1 VNHRRVP
8 APLILAQE
16 AHVVVGDRRTGIE
29 PGRGLVLPLRRGR
42 FAQREEDDAQ
52 ARVGVAYAGK
62 PLVRFDEEGATA
74 VRSPVSASSR
84 RPARASACPR
94 STRNGPWVGHCV
106 TARRS
111 RGTADPTRPCDSR
124 TAPRASS
131 QVIRVTG
138 MYSPRSLVVQAQQSS
153 AAPRPTKLEVA
164 EEHPRV
170 VPGDEPVVAGRDE
183 REGGGERDDGRDRQ
197 LPAATRGLTRRFR
210 GAGGWAE
217 GYVRL
222 PPRRAQPRV
231 TRPCTDRAER
241 FDPRPRPRSPGRA

>member
-138 MYSPRSLVVQAQQSS
+138 MYSPRSLVVQAQQSCAS
-153 AAPRPTKLEVA
+153 PSPRNSRLRRNIRALSQVTSPLLRAGTNVKEVA
-164 EEHPRV
+164 SATT
-170 VPGDEPVVAGRDE
+170 AGTVSC
-183 REGGGERDDGRDRQ
+183 Q
-197 LPAATRGLTRRFR
+197 RRL
-210 GAGGWAE
+210 AG
-217 GYVRL
+217 
-222 PPRRAQPRV
+222 
-231 TRPCTDRAER
+231 
-241 FDPRPRPRSPGRA
+241 